1 MLKFEELELDSK
13 GELVEVMRV
22 TGSDIVM
29 VDYPVQ
35 GVKLLVET
43 ARSCEET
50 ESTDGFDVKI
60 VDGQGDIWFVKRKVK
75 DNDKTEST

>member
-22 TGSDIVM
+22 TGADIVM

-50 ESTDGFDVKI
+50 ESTDGFDIEI
-60 VDGQGDIWFVKRKVK
+60 VDGQGDIWFVKGKVK
-75 DNDKTEST
+75 ANDKTESA

>member
-43 ARSCEET
+43 AGSCEES

-60 VDGQGDIWFVKRKVK
+60 VDGQGDIWFVKGKVK
-75 DNDKTEST
+75 ANDKTEST